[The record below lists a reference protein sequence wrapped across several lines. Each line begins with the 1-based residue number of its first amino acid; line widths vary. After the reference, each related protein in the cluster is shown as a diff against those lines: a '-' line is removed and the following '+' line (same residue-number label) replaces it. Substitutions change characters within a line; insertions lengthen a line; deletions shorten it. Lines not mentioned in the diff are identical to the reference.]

1 MGAGPSSEDPMPAL
15 SVAHPNLFWFAAP
28 DGSVHF
34 LSAAWLAYTGRPPL
48 EALAEGWVA
57 AVHPHDRFHV
67 ERWETALRQ
76 GELFEADL
84 RLINAAGEGRW
95 HAVKLIPLRNAS
107 GAVVEWFGSAA
118 DIHEPHSLREAM
130 QRLSLTLAAE
140 RDDDED
146 ADLDLSRDAF
156 VIADKAGVWRAASPL
171 LAATLGYE
179 VHHLLGRTS
188 EWLEHPEDR
197 ARTRREFDSLAQGRI
212 TTRFENRLQ
221 GRDGRYRWFAWV
233 AVPHGDRRFCVA
245 QNITVHKEAAE
256 RLRAVEARRQE
267 ADALYRAVFE
277 NAADP
282 LFVVR
287 VEASGA
293 FVVEQTNPAH
303 KRLTGLDDVIGRRLE
318 DLLPPQT
325 SAKVLARYRE
335 AVAEGQPVAWR
346 DVYELGVGTVH
357 WDTKIVPVRDADGR
371 ICRIVGSGRDV
382 TPSGGDAASDLS

>member
-1 MGAGPSSEDPMPAL
+1 MPAL
-15 SVAHPNLFWFAAP
+15 SAAHPNLFWFAAP

-48 EALAEGWVA
+48 EALADGWTA
-57 AVHPHDRFHV
+57 AIHPDDRFHI
-67 ERWETALRQ
+67 ERWEAALGQ
-76 GELFEADL
+76 GELFEGDI
-84 RLINAAGEGRW
+84 RLVNAVGESRW

-130 QRLSLTLAAE
+130 QRLSVALAAE
-140 RDDDED
+140 RDDDD
-146 ADLDLSRDAF
+146 GPDPGLARDAF
-156 VIADKAGVWRAASPL
+156 VITDKAGVWRAVSPI
-171 LAATLGYE
+171 LAATLGYD
-179 VHHLLGRTS
+179 VHDLLGRTS

-197 ARTRREFDSLAQGRI
+197 ARTRREFETLGKGRI
-212 TTRFENRLQ
+212 TTRFENRLK
-221 GRDGRYRWFAWV
+221 GRDGRYRWFSWI
-233 AVPHGDRRFCVA
+233 AVPHADRRFCVA
-245 QNITVHKEAAE
+245 QNITIQKEAAE
-256 RLRAVEARRQE
+256 RLRAAEARRQE

-287 VEASGA
+287 VESSGA

-303 KRLTGLDDVIGRRLE
+303 KRATGLADVVGRRLE

-335 AVAEGQPVAWR
+335 AVAEGEPVVWR
-346 DVYELGVGTVH
+346 DVYELEVGTVH

-371 ICRIVGSGRDV
+371 IFRIVGSGRDV
-382 TPSGGDAASDLS
+382 TPTGPGAPSD

>member
-1 MGAGPSSEDPMPAL
+1 MPTL

-34 LSAAWLAYTGRPPL
+34 LSAAWLAYTGQPPL

-57 AVHPHDRFHV
+57 AIHPHDRFHV
-67 ERWETALRQ
+67 ERWEVALQQ
-76 GELFEADL
+76 GQMFEADL
-84 RLINAAGEGRW
+84 RLMNAAGESRW

-107 GAVVEWFGSAA
+107 GAVAEWFGSAA
-118 DIHEPHSLREAM
+118 DIHEPHTLREAM
-130 QRLSLTLAAE
+130 QRLTVALASV
-140 RDDDED
+140 RDDDEGP
-146 ADLDLSRDAF
+146 DLDLSRDAL
-156 VIADKAGVWRAASPL
+156 VVADKAGVWRAVSPL

-179 VHHLLGRTS
+179 AHQLLGRTS

-197 ARTRREFDSLAQGRI
+197 HRTRREFDSLAKGRI

-245 QNITVHKEAAE
+245 QNITIQKEAAE
-256 RLRAVEARRQE
+256 RLRAAEARRQE
-267 ADALYRAVFE
+267 EQALYRAVFD
-277 NAADP
+277 NSADP
-282 LFVVR
+282 LFVIR
-287 VEASGA
+287 VEASGD

-303 KRLTGLDDVIGRRLE
+303 QALTGLPDVVGRRLE
-318 DLLPPQT
+318 ELMPPQT
-325 SAKVLARYRE
+325 AAKVLARYRE

-346 DVYELGVGTVH
+346 DVYELDIGTVH

-371 ICRIVGSGRDV
+371 ISRIVGSGRDV
-382 TPSGGDAASDLS
+382 TPSAQDGTSD